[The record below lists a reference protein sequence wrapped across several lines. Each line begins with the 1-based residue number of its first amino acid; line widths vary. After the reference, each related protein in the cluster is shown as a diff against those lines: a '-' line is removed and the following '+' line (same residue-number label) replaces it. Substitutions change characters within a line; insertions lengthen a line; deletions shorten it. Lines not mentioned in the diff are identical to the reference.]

1 MSASSPL
8 VALVGRPNVGKSALF
23 NRIVGARRA
32 VVEDL
37 PGTTRDRLY
46 GSARW
51 GAHDFAVVDTGG
63 MEVVDSGV
71 FTALVRA
78 QAKRAVAEAD
88 VILFLVD
95 VVTGPTGPD
104 EDVAAILRQAK
115 APVVLVANKA
125 DNPER
130 QAAARAEFYRLG
142 LGEPAA
148 VSSLH
153 GTGVG
158 DLLDQV
164 VALLPPVAEEAAAEE
179 EIAIAI
185 VGRPNVGKS
194 TLLNA
199 ILGEERM
206 IVSAIPGTTRD
217 AVDTVAEHEGRR
229 LRLIDTAG
237 IRRRGHIVPGVEKHS
252 VGRTQDAIERCD
264 VALLLLDGT
273 EGVTAQDTHIAGDV
287 AKAGKGLVVAVNKWD
302 AMPTDAN
309 WGGFAQLLLQRL
321 RFAPWAQTCAISA
334 QDGSGI
340 EDLLRYAKE
349 GAETRRVRISTGELN
364 RVVQR
369 AVATHA
375 PSSGSAGRLKILYA
389 TQADVSPPTFVFFVN
404 DASLAHF
411 SYRRYLENTLR
422 SAFGFRG
429 TAIRTVY
436 RNREGDSKG
445 G

>member
-95 VVTGPTGPD
+95 AVTGPTGPD

-179 EIAIAI
+179 GIAIAI

-273 EGVTAQDTHIAGDV
+273 EG
-287 AKAGKGLVVAVNKWD
+287 
-302 AMPTDAN
+302 
-309 WGGFAQLLLQRL
+309 
-321 RFAPWAQTCAISA
+321 
-334 QDGSGI
+334 
-340 EDLLRYAKE
+340 
-349 GAETRRVRISTGELN
+349 
-364 RVVQR
+364 
-369 AVATHA
+369 
-375 PSSGSAGRLKILYA
+375 
-389 TQADVSPPTFVFFVN
+389 
-404 DASLAHF
+404 
-411 SYRRYLENTLR
+411 
-422 SAFGFRG
+422 
-429 TAIRTVY
+429 
-436 RNREGDSKG
+436 
-445 G
+445 